1 MKKSS
6 LFILALILVAQL
18 SAQAGFNGGQAK
30 NLQIQGDVKNVQ
42 DNSTVLLYDAVGNKV
57 VDSAKIVNGKFSI
70 SKQIDFTS
78 FFALV
83 FVASNKSVGLF
94 AGNDLV
100 ELKGDI
106 NNAEAIDIKGALS
119 QELYTRF
126 VKTLLPKI
134 QKVQANKTAYES
146 AKDVK
151 IKDSILN
158 LVKLGETDFE
168 NTAVELIKANKQSAV
183 AAYFLLQ
190 LNGFPYISSHFNE
203 LYSMID
209 DSVKKGPIAEAV
221 AKLQLGKVGS
231 TLPDFSQA
239 DASGKMVSLSS
250 FRGKYVLVDFWASWC
265 GPCRAEN
272 PNVVKAYNTFKGKGF
287 TVLGVSLDDNKNKW
301 LDAVK
306 KDGLAWTQV
315 SDLKGWYNAVAVQF
329 GIQSIPASFLIDPNG
344 VIIGKDLRG
353 ADLEAALAA
362 KLK

>member
-18 SAQAGFNGGQAK
+18 SAQAEFNGGQGK
-30 NLQIQGDVKNVQ
+30 NLKIQASIKNAQ
-42 DNSTVLLYDAVGNKV
+42 DNSTVYLIDAVGNKV
-57 VDSAKIVNGKFSI
+57 LDSTKIVNGKFTFN
-70 SKQIDFTS
+70 KKLDFTS
-78 FFALV
+78 LYGLV
-83 FVASNKSVGLF
+83 FVSSNKSLGLF
-94 AGNDLV
+94 VGNDEV
-100 ELKGDI
+100 ELNGDI

-119 QELYTRF
+119 QELYSSF

-134 QKVQANKTAYES
+134 QKIQANKSSYETT
-146 AKDVK
+146 KDVK
-151 IKDSILN
+151 VKDSILN
-158 LVKLGETDFE
+158 LVKLGESDFE
-168 NTAVELIKANKQSAV
+168 NTAVELIKANKQSPV

-209 DSVKKGPIAEAV
+209 DNAKKGPIAEAV
-221 AKLQLGKVGS
+221 NKLQLGKVGS

-239 DASGKMVSLSS
+239 DASGKMISLSS

-272 PNVVKAYNTFKGKGF
+272 PNVVKAFNAYKGKGF
-287 TVLGVSLDDNKNKW
+287 TVFGVSLDDNKNKW

-306 KDGLAWTQV
+306 KDGLTWSQV

-329 GIQSIPASFLIDPNG
+329 GIQSIPANFLIDPNG
-344 VIIGKDLRG
+344 VFIGKDLRG